1 MRCKVLSN
9 LNLHQPMRSYIAS
22 ILQYLAIAVFTT
34 VVAAAV
40 LATIMRLCFHAVF
53 HEI

>member
-1 MRCKVLSN
+1 
-9 LNLHQPMRSYIAS
+9 MRSYIAS

-34 VVAAAV
+34 VGAAAAVAV
-40 LATIMRLCFHAVF
+40 LATIMRLCLRAVF